1 MSSAAPASATT
12 PAAAAAAENAVKGGS
27 AAKMAA
33 VDNGSVVGSM
43 KSVVSSKG
51 AEQCIV
57 SHRGYVPPIRQTGW
71 INVIFIILADLVG
84 TGVMSLPKDFADI
97 GYIPGVL
104 ILAVFG
110 ALTFFSGILLWR
122 MHMTY
127 PSGITYGNL
136 ADAIG
141 GVHLKRT
148 LFCFVFGYFAF
159 VLVIYIKNVAIA
171 LQNIFWMFDVCRYW
185 FALAALGI
193 LIPLC
198 QLRTLH
204 SVSFAGMVSMLMIIL
219 VVCML
224 TFDAYAT
231 WDDRIKEEVVVAPV
245 INPGFTTYLS
255 TLIDLVFA
263 YGGQGLYLEVM
274 AEMKNPVDFK
284 KSLYFI
290 SSSMVVFYLWSA
302 TSLYLRYGHFSQG
315 SILYTIRGSA
325 FKSVASVFFF
335 VHVCISFCLIAQVV
349 NRALHVRI
357 APKSVN
363 KGDRTETIQWF
374 CISVCTAVAAWLVCM
389 IVPFITDIQNII
401 SAVCTGPLTYFF
413 PAFLYVLSCRKQGHA
428 ISKVWE
434 WPILA
439 FMMVIGVVFASA
451 GTVTSFM
458 TFADNLRTE
467 HAHPFSCIMH
477 ST

>member
-1 MSSAAPASATT
+1 M
-12 PAAAAAAENAVKGGS
+12 G
-27 AAKMAA
+27 
-33 VDNGSVVGSM
+33 
-43 KSVVSSKG
+43 
-51 AEQCIV
+51 
-57 SHRGYVPPIRQTGW
+57 
-71 INVIFIILADLVG
+71 
-84 TGVMSLPKDFADI
+84 
-97 GYIPGVL
+97 
-104 ILAVFG
+104 
-110 ALTFFSGILLWR
+110 
-122 MHMTY
+122 
-127 PSGITYGNL
+127 
-136 ADAIG
+136 
-141 GVHLKRT
+141 
-148 LFCFVFGYFAF
+148 
-159 VLVIYIKNVAIA
+159 
-171 LQNIFWMFDVCRYW
+171 
-185 FALAALGI
+185 
-193 LIPLC
+193 
-198 QLRTLH
+198 
-204 SVSFAGMVSMLMIIL
+204 
-219 VVCML
+219 
-224 TFDAYAT
+224 
-231 WDDRIKEEVVVAPV
+231 
-245 INPGFTTYLS
+245 
-255 TLIDLVFA
+255 
-263 YGGQGLYLEVM
+263 
-274 AEMKNPVDFK
+274 

-325 FKSVASVFFF
+325 FKSVASVFF
-335 VHVCISFCLIAQVV
+335 S
-349 NRALHVRI
+349 LHVRI

-413 PAFLYVLSCRKQGHA
+413 PAFLYVLSCRKQGHT
-428 ISKVWE
+428 ISKWE